1 MILPQSAGELETV
14 FAMLENNFNAPLTSS
29 CGRLYDAV
37 AALLGV
43 CFENTYEGQAAT
55 ELTELAEGEDGTS
68 YPFALDGSMILT
80 GEMLRRIVLDSQNGV
95 SAAKIAANF
104 QQTLVEAL
112 ASAVLSTR
120 EKEGLERVVLSGG
133 SFQNRFLLSSLR
145 RRLSASGLAV
155 YSHRQVP
162 ANDGGLALGQALVVA
177 WRRKEV
183 CV

>member
-1 MILPQSAGELETV
+1 
-14 FAMLENNFNAPLTSS
+14 NFNAPLTSS

-43 CFENTYEGQAAT
+43 CFENMYEGQAAT
-55 ELTELAEGEDGTS
+55 ELAELAKGEDGTS

-133 SFQNRFLLSSLR
+133 SF
-145 RRLSASGLAV
+145 
-155 YSHRQVP
+155 
-162 ANDGGLALGQALVVA
+162 
-177 WRRKEV
+177 
-183 CV
+183 